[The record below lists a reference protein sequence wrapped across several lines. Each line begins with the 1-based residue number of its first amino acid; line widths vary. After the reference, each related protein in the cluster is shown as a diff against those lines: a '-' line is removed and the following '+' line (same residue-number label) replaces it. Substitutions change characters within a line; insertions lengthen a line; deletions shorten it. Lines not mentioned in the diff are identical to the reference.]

1 MLAKPS
7 RAKTVG
13 GRAGQAKMMMMI
25 MTKMIMTAQLLT
37 SASAEVIESALLRLP
52 ITIDL
57 NTIFMPLPQPVHS
70 LPLGS
75 DYIIIYERRQ
85 ASAHA
90 CILFSIMRAPHGDFG
105 SRKFSVDG
113 LPFSVLPA
121 LMAHTAA
128 FGVCILYLHLLYL
141 VSRVA
146 AVLLLLLL
154 TTWGGC
160 RKFVRLS

>member
-13 GRAGQAKMMMMI
+13 GRPGQAKMMMI

-57 NTIFMPLPQPVHS
+57 NTIFMPRPVHS

-105 SRKFSVDG
+105 SRKFSNDG
-113 LPFSVLPA
+113 SLFSVLPA

-128 FGVCILYLHLLYL
+128 FGVCILCLHLLYL

-146 AVLLLLLL
+146 AVLLL

>member
-37 SASAEVIESALLRLP
+37 FASAEVIESALLRLP

-57 NTIFMPLPQPVHS
+57 NTIFMPLPVHS

-85 ASAHA
+85 ASANA

-105 SRKFSVDG
+105 SRKFSTDG
-113 LPFSVLPA
+113 SPFSVLPA
-121 LMAHTAA
+121 LMAHRAA
-128 FGVCILYLHLLYL
+128 FGVCILCLHLLYL

>member
-57 NTIFMPLPQPVHS
+57 NTIFMPRPVHS
-70 LPLGS
+70 LPLG
-75 DYIIIYERRQ
+75 
-85 ASAHA
+85 
-90 CILFSIMRAPHGDFG
+90 
-105 SRKFSVDG
+105 
-113 LPFSVLPA
+113 
-121 LMAHTAA
+121 
-128 FGVCILYLHLLYL
+128 
-141 VSRVA
+141 
-146 AVLLLLLL
+146 
-154 TTWGGC
+154 
-160 RKFVRLS
+160 

>member
-13 GRAGQAKMMMMI
+13 GRAGQAKMM
-25 MTKMIMTAQLLT
+25 MIMTAQLLT

-57 NTIFMPLPQPVHS
+57 NTIFMPLPLSQPVHS
-70 LPLGS
+70 LPLGC

-90 CILFSIMRAPHGDFG
+90 CILFSIMRAPHGNFG
-105 SRKFSVDG
+105 SRKFSTDG

-128 FGVCILYLHLLYL
+128 FGVCILCLHLLYL